1 MRERQL
7 ASRLGLNLATAIVG
21 IILAALMLASCGAT
35 IQQNIRNT
43 ALVVGTVALDVDQAE
58 RDLYATGAYDA
69 ATHKK
74 VGAVILT
81 MLEASQSFV
90 RAAQAWPAGA
100 SMPPDVPTA
109 MAAALEAIAD
119 VRLVVQPLPNNA
131 KILANLDK
139 LAKVIGG

>member
-1 MRERQL
+1 MRERL
-7 ASRLGLNLATAIVG
+7 TYNGLTILVA
-21 IILAALMLASCGAT
+21 IILAALMAGCGLT
-35 IQQNIRNT
+35 VQQNIRNT

-90 RAAQAWPAGA
+90 RAAQAWPAGV

-109 MAAALEAIAD
+109 MAAALKAIAD
-119 VRLVVQPLPNNA
+119 VRTIVAPLPNNA

>member
-1 MRERQL
+1 MRERVQIQ
-7 ASRLGLNLATAIVG
+7 AATLVVG
-21 IILAALMLASCGAT
+21 VILAALMLASCGAT
-35 IQQNIRNT
+35 IQQNIRNV
-43 ALVVGTVALDVDQAE
+43 ALVVGTASLDVDQAE

-81 MLEASQSFV
+81 MLEASQTFV
-90 RAAQAWPAGA
+90 RAAQAWPAGV

-109 MAAALEAIAD
+109 MAAALKAIAD
-119 VRLVVQPLPNNA
+119 VRVIVHPLPNNA